1 MTPKFEFK
9 GKFYELKEPSIE
21 LWNRLMSIKDWTDEV
36 EFSVK
41 LISELCNLTEEEVK
55 NNDWEVMIELSKSLS
70 NYILQDSKKFHKEF
84 DFEGQKYK
92 FIDLPNLTFGEFID
106 IDTFLNRT
114 TNERLKDTHLLMA
127 MFYREIDDN
136 GKLAPYDSSQLEK
149 RAEKEKQQII
159 GEIDR
164 MSRDKRKVELT
175 MKSLGMGKW
184 AAGGSKSIR
193 KYDAERYEVERAER
207 TAAGIT
213 DYQEGPI
220 DAFGLD
226 LDAGDRMD
234 GIATGLPGTHDPIKT
249 RTEDQRNPAP
259 RSHFL

>member
-106 IDTFLNRT
+106 IDTFLNRP
-114 TNERLKDTHLLMA
+114 TNERLKDTNLLMA
-127 MFYREIDDN
+127 MFYREVDDN

-149 RAEKEKQQII
+149 RAEKFK
-159 GEIDR
+159 
-164 MSRDKRKVELT
+164 KL
-175 MKSLGMGKW
+175 
-184 AAGGSKSIR
+184 
-193 KYDAERYEVERAER
+193 
-207 TAAGIT
+207 
-213 DYQEGPI
+213 
-220 DAFGLD
+220 
-226 LDAGDRMD
+226 
-234 GIATGLPGTHDPIKT
+234 PIKYVNGSST
-249 RTEDQRNPAP
+249 FFLLIEKELRQSSLTSSKKGMTIWMMIKMLMTMP
-259 RSHFL
+259 RSVLFGVGLIRSRNSQMKTLRKLKQSLTIR

>member
-149 RAEKEKQQII
+149 RAEKFK
-159 GEIDR
+159 
-164 MSRDKRKVELT
+164 KL
-175 MKSLGMGKW
+175 
-184 AAGGSKSIR
+184 
-193 KYDAERYEVERAER
+193 
-207 TAAGIT
+207 
-213 DYQEGPI
+213 
-220 DAFGLD
+220 
-226 LDAGDRMD
+226 
-234 GIATGLPGTHDPIKT
+234 PIKYVNGSST
-249 RTEDQRNPAP
+249 FFLLIEKELRQNSLTSSKKGMTMWMKIKMLMTIP
-259 RSHFL
+259 RSVLFGVGLIRSHNSQMKTLQKLKQSLTIR

>member
-84 DFEGQKYK
+84 EFEGQKYR

-106 IDTFLNRT
+106 IDTFLNKP

-127 MFYREIDDN
+127 MFYREVDDN
-136 GKLAPYDSSQLEK
+136 GKLFPYDGSQLEK
-149 RAEKEKQQII
+149 RAEKFK
-159 GEIDR
+159 
-164 MSRDKRKVELT
+164 KL
-175 MKSLGMGKW
+175 
-184 AAGGSKSIR
+184 
-193 KYDAERYEVERAER
+193 
-207 TAAGIT
+207 
-213 DYQEGPI
+213 
-220 DAFGLD
+220 
-226 LDAGDRMD
+226 
-234 GIATGLPGTHDPIKT
+234 PIKYVNGSST
-249 RTEDQRNPAP
+249 FFLLTEKILRKSSLTSSKKGMTIKTIIKMMMTIP
-259 RSHFL
+259 RSVLFGVGLIRSRNSQMKTLQKLRQSLTIR